1 MDSYR
6 QFKQTNRPTDMS
18 ISVSN
23 ERRRRGRPCALE
35 RQNNDLLQAQLSS
48 MISQS
53 QFDFDSDFAKLN
65 ILPFITRRQRR
76 ARANDRERSRMQT
89 LNEALDVLKS
99 MLPID
104 YLLTE
109 EVESDGQ
116 RKGECQSSPKLKK
129 IDTLKLATKYI
140 RILTELLNDN
150 VCGASGNVDSSPVW
164 SCSNTVTDSS
174 SVESLSP
181 SLAPFVPTYSANYVY
196 ASSSSLYFYE
206 PTKYTSYATLQSE
219 QHQLISQSQPNSTSN
234 PIY

>member
-6 QFKQTNRPTDMS
+6 QFKQTNRPIDMS
-18 ISVSN
+18 IGVTN
-23 ERRRRGRPCALE
+23 ERRRRGRQCALE
-35 RQNNDLLQAQLSS
+35 RQNNELLQAQLSS
-48 MISQS
+48 MVSQS

-76 ARANDRERSRMQT
+76 ARANDIERCRMQR
-89 LNEALDVLKS
+89 LNEELDVLKS

-109 EVESDGQ
+109 EAESDGQ
-116 RKGECQSSPKLKK
+116 RIGQCQSSPKLTK
-129 IDTLKLATKYI
+129 IYTLKLATKYI

-150 VCGASGNVDSSPVW
+150 VSGASGNVDSSPVW

-181 SLAPFVPTYSANYVY
+181 SLAPFVPTYSTNYAY
-196 ASSSSLYFYE
+196 SSSSLYFNE

-219 QHQLISQSQPNSTSN
+219 QHQLINQSQSNSLSN